1 MRRSRPSSAGFEPW
15 DMGVLLN
22 SSHQESCLRLILALA
37 VATHERWLDDNRYLN
52 MEYLRERNKE
62 ALQQAA

>member
-1 MRRSRPSSAGFEPW
+1 
-15 DMGVLLN
+15 MGVLLN